1 MSLKFRKR
9 IRVFPGF
16 TLNLSKSGMSATLG
30 VKGCS
35 VNIGKNGTDLNTG
48 IPGTG
53 LYDRKKIDNSND
65 SITPEQNPEIPNNNN
80 YILETEIKSYNPE
93 LLTSDSMA
101 ALKKSILEA
110 EKVKKEMFEEWQQ
123 ANSSKNSTLFFLIIL
138 HFIII
143 GFFLKSLKQKYRE
156 KKLFAE
162 DLKKDYENFSL
173 ELDFNFDKE
182 TLNDY
187 ITIRKYF
194 DEMSK
199 SNKIWDITSYQETD
213 RYHERTIATKTI
225 TRQPVQFYH
234 QTLGSKKTPYDGMVL
249 GNANGGNLY
258 IYPGFV
264 IVKESSSTDFGII
277 DLKNIS
283 FIYSDSS
290 FIEEETVPSDSK
302 NIGYTWKY
310 CNKNGSPDRRY
321 SNNYQIPIQQYG
333 EIAISSSEGLN
344 EEFMISNS
352 DATKLFATNLYNF
365 ITLLNKM
372 NWNAQMIKDKA

>member
-35 VNIGKNGTDLNTG
+35 VNIGKNGTYLNTG

-53 LYDRKKIDNSND
+53 LYDRKKIDNPNN
-65 SITPEQNPEIPNNNN
+65 SIIPEQNQEIPNNN

-93 LLTSDSMA
+93 FLTSDSML
-101 ALKKSILEA
+101 ALKKSILGA

-123 ANSSKNSTLFFLIIL
+123 AHSSKNSTLFFLIIL
-138 HFIII
+138 HFVII
-143 GFFLKSLKQKYRE
+143 GFFLKGLKQKYRE

-162 DLKKDYENFSL
+162 NLKKDYENFSL

-182 TLNDY
+182 KLNDY

-199 SNKIWDITSYQETD
+199 SNKIWDVTSYRETD
-213 RYHERTIATKTI
+213 RYHERTVATKTI

-234 QTLGSKKTPYDGMVL
+234 QTLDFIKTPYDAMVL

-290 FIEEETVPSDSK
+290 FIEEESVPSDSK

-352 DATKLFATNLYNF
+352 DATNLFTTNLYNF
-365 ITLLNKM
+365 IVLLNKM
-372 NWNAQMIKDKA
+372 NWNAQMIEDKA

>member
-1 MSLKFRKR
+1 MSLKFRKK

-30 VKGCS
+30 VRGCS
-35 VNIGKNGTDLNTG
+35 VNIGKNGTYLNTG

-53 LYDRKKIDNSND
+53 LYDRKKIDNHND
-65 SITPEQNPEIPNNNN
+65 SIIPEQNSEIPNNNN
-80 YILETEIKSYNPE
+80 YIFETEIKSYNPE

-101 ALKKSILEA
+101 ALKKSILDA
-110 EKVKKEMFEEWQQ
+110 EKVKKEMFEEWRQV
-123 ANSSKNSTLFFLIIL
+123 NSSKNSTLFLLIIL

-156 KKLFAE
+156 KKLFVE

-173 ELDFNFDKE
+173 ELDFNFDTE

-199 SNKIWDITSYQETD
+199 SNKIWDITSYRETD
-213 RYHERTIATKTI
+213 RYHERTVAAKTI

-234 QTLGSKKTPYDGMVL
+234 QTLDFIKTPYDAMVL
-249 GNANGGNLY
+249 ENANGGNLY

-264 IVKESSSTDFGII
+264 IIKESFSTDFGII

-283 FIYSDSS
+283 FIYSNSS
-290 FIEEETVPSDSK
+290 FIEEETVPADSK
-302 NIGYTWKY
+302 NLGYTWKY

-321 SNNYQIPIQQYG
+321 ANNYQIPIQQYG
-333 EIAISSSEGLN
+333 EITISSSEGLN

-352 DATKLFATNLYNF
+352 DATNLFTTNLYNF
-365 ITLLNKM
+365 IALLNKM
-372 NWNAQMIKDKA
+372 NWNAQIIEDKA

>member
-1 MSLKFRKR
+1 MSLRFRKR

-30 VKGCS
+30 VRGCS
-35 VNIGKNGTDLNTG
+35 VNIGKNGRYLNTG

-53 LYDRKKIDNSND
+53 LYDRKKIDNPNNN
-65 SITPEQNPEIPNNNN
+65 IIPEQNPEIPNNNN
-80 YILETEIKSYNPE
+80 YTLETEIKSYNPE
-93 LLTSDSMA
+93 LLTSDSMDS
-101 ALKKSILEA
+101 LKKSILDA

-143 GFFLKSLKQKYRE
+143 GFFLKGLKQKYRE
-156 KKLFAE
+156 KKLFAD

-173 ELDFNFDKE
+173 ELDFNFDQE

-199 SNKIWDITSYQETD
+199 SNKIWDITSYRETD
-213 RYHERTIATKTI
+213 RYHERTVATKTI

-234 QTLGSKKTPYDGMVL
+234 QTLDFIKTSYDAMVL

-302 NIGYTWKY
+302 NLEIG
-310 CNKNGSPDRRY
+310 R
-321 SNNYQIPIQQYG
+321 
-333 EIAISSSEGLN
+333 AHV
-344 EEFMISNS
+344 
-352 DATKLFATNLYNF
+352 
-365 ITLLNKM
+365 
-372 NWNAQMIKDKA
+372 

>member
-30 VKGCS
+30 VRGCS
-35 VNIGKNGTDLNTG
+35 VNIGKNGTYLNTG

-53 LYDRKKIDNSND
+53 LYARKKIDYPNNS
-65 SITPEQNPEIPNNNN
+65 IIPEQNQEIPNNN

-93 LLTSDSMA
+93 LLTSDSML
-101 ALKKSILEA
+101 ALKKSILDA
-110 EKVKKEMFEEWQQ
+110 EKVKKEMFKEWQQ

-143 GFFLKSLKQKYRE
+143 GFFLKGLKQEYRE

-199 SNKIWDITSYQETD
+199 SNKIWDVTSYRETD
-213 RYHERTIATKTI
+213 RYHERTVATKT
-225 TRQPVQFYH
+225 
-234 QTLGSKKTPYDGMVL
+234 KTTSYDAMVL

-283 FIYSDSS
+283 FIYSDSN

-321 SNNYQIPIQQYG
+321 ANNYQIPIQQYG

-352 DATKLFATNLYNF
+352 DATNLFTTNLYNF
-365 ITLLNKM
+365 IALLNKM
-372 NWNAQMIKDKA
+372 NWNVQMIEDKV

>member
-1 MSLKFRKR
+1 MSLRFRKR

-30 VKGCS
+30 VRGCS
-35 VNIGKNGTDLNTG
+35 VNIGKNGRYLNTG

-53 LYDRKKIDNSND
+53 LYDRKKIDNPNNN
-65 SITPEQNPEIPNNNN
+65 IIPEQNPEIPNNNN
-80 YILETEIKSYNPE
+80 YTLETEIKSYNPE
-93 LLTSDSMA
+93 LLTSDSMDS
-101 ALKKSILEA
+101 LKKSILDA

-143 GFFLKSLKQKYRE
+143 GFFLKGLKQKYRE
-156 KKLFAE
+156 KKLFAD

-173 ELDFNFDKE
+173 ELDFNFDQE

-199 SNKIWDITSYQETD
+199 SNKIWDITSYRETD
-213 RYHERTIATKTI
+213 RYHERTVATKTI

-234 QTLGSKKTPYDGMVL
+234 QSLDFIKTSYDAMVL

-302 NIGYTWKY
+302 NLGYTWKY

-352 DATKLFATNLYNF
+352 DATNLFTTNLYNF
-365 ITLLNKM
+365 IALLNKM
-372 NWNAQMIKDKA
+372 NWNAQMIEDKA

>member
-30 VKGCS
+30 VRGSS
-35 VNIGKNGTDLNTG
+35 VNIGKNGAYLNTG
-48 IPGTG
+48 IPETG
-53 LYDRKKIDNSND
+53 LSNRKKIDYPNNG
-65 SITPEQNPEIPNNNN
+65 IIPEQNQEIPNNN
-80 YILETEIKSYNPE
+80 YILETEIKSYDPE
-93 LLTSDSMA
+93 VLTSDSMV
-101 ALKKSILEA
+101 ALKKSILDA
-110 EKVKKEMFEEWQQ
+110 ERVKKEMFEEWQQ

-143 GFFLKSLKQKYRE
+143 GFFLKGLKQKYRE

-162 DLKKDYENFSL
+162 DLKKDYENFCL

-199 SNKIWDITSYQETD
+199 SNKIWDITSYRKTD
-213 RYHERTIATKTI
+213 RYHERTVATRTI

-234 QTLGSKKTPYDGMVL
+234 QSLDFMKTPYYAMVL

-258 IYPGFV
+258 IYPFFV

-302 NIGYTWKY
+302 NLGYTWKY

-321 SNNYQIPIQQYG
+321 ANNYQIPIQQYG
-333 EIAISSSEGLN
+333 KIVISSSEGLN

-352 DATKLFATNLYNF
+352 DATNLFTTNLYNF
-365 ITLLNKM
+365 IALLNKM
-372 NWNAQMIKDKA
+372 NWNVQMIKDKA

>member
-16 TLNLSKSGMSATLG
+16 TLNLSKSGMSAILG
-30 VKGCS
+30 VRGCS
-35 VNIGKNGTDLNTG
+35 VNIGRHGTSLNTG
-48 IPGTG
+48 ISGTG
-53 LYDRKKIDNSND
+53 LYDRKKIDYPNNS
-65 SITPEQNPEIPNNNN
+65 IIPEQNQEIPNNN

-93 LLTSDSMA
+93 LLTSDSMV
-101 ALKKSILEA
+101 ALKKSILDA
-110 EKVKKEMFEEWQQ
+110 KKVKKEMFEEWQQ

-143 GFFLKSLKQKYRE
+143 GFFLKGLKQEYRE

-199 SNKIWDITSYQETD
+199 SNKIWDITSYRETD
-213 RYHERTIATKTI
+213 RYHERTVATKII

-234 QTLGSKKTPYDGMVL
+234 QALDFIKTSYDAMVL

-302 NIGYTWKY
+302 NLGYTWKY

-352 DATKLFATNLYNF
+352 DATNLFTTNLYNF
-365 ITLLNKM
+365 IALLNKM
-372 NWNAQMIKDKA
+372 NWNAQMIEDKA

>member
-234 QTLGSKKTPYDGMVL
+234 QTLDFIKTSYDAMVL

-290 FIEEETVPSDSK
+290 FIEEESVPSDSK

-352 DATKLFATNLYNF
+352 DATNLFTTNQ
-365 ITLLNKM
+365 I
-372 NWNAQMIKDKA
+372 

>member
-30 VKGCS
+30 VRGCS
-35 VNIGKNGTDLNTG
+35 VNIGKNGRYLNTG

-53 LYDRKKIDNSND
+53 LYDRKKIDNPNNN
-65 SITPEQNPEIPNNNN
+65 IIPEQNPEIPNNNN
-80 YILETEIKSYNPE
+80 YTLETEIKSYNPE

-101 ALKKSILEA
+101 SLKKSILDA

-143 GFFLKSLKQKYRE
+143 GFFLKGLKQKYRE
-156 KKLFAE
+156 KKLFAD

-173 ELDFNFDKE
+173 ELDFNFDQE

-199 SNKIWDITSYQETD
+199 SNKIWDITSYRETD
-213 RYHERTIATKTI
+213 RYHERTVATKTI

-234 QTLGSKKTPYDGMVL
+234 QTLDFIKTSYDAMVL

-302 NIGYTWKY
+302 NLGYTWKY

-352 DATKLFATNLYNF
+352 DATKLFTTNLCNF
-365 ITLLNKM
+365 IALLNKM
-372 NWNAQMIKDKA
+372 NWNAQMIEDKA

>member
-30 VKGCS
+30 VRGCS
-35 VNIGKNGTDLNTG
+35 VNIGKNGRYLNTG

-53 LYDRKKIDNSND
+53 LYDRKKIDNPNNN
-65 SITPEQNPEIPNNNN
+65 IIPEQNPEIPNNNN
-80 YILETEIKSYNPE
+80 YTLETEIKSYNPE

-101 ALKKSILEA
+101 SLKKSILDA

-143 GFFLKSLKQKYRE
+143 GFFLKGLKQKYRE
-156 KKLFAE
+156 KKLFAD

-173 ELDFNFDKE
+173 ELDFNFDQE

-199 SNKIWDITSYQETD
+199 SNKIWDITSYRETD
-213 RYHERTIATKTI
+213 RYHERTVATKTI

-234 QTLGSKKTPYDGMVL
+234 QTLDFIKTSYDAMVL

-290 FIEEETVPSDSK
+290 FIEDETVPSDSK
-302 NIGYTWKY
+302 NLGYTWKY

-352 DATKLFATNLYNF
+352 DATNLFTTNLYNF
-365 ITLLNKM
+365 IALLNKM
-372 NWNAQMIKDKA
+372 NWNAQMIEDKA